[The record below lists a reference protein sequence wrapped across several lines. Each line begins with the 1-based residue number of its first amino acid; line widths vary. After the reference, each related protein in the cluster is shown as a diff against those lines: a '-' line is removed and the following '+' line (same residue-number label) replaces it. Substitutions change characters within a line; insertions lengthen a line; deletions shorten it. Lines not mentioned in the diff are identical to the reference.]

1 MNTNSLNVSHNRSI
15 GKFACAVLL
24 LAYACIPT
32 TASADIV
39 LPNVFSE
46 GMVLQ
51 RDLPVPIWGTA
62 DPGEAV
68 TVQFAGQQHSTTAG
82 ENGKWM
88 ITLEPLSTSSK
99 GSRLT
104 VTGLNELILN
114 DVLVG
119 EVWLCSGQ
127 SNMADSFNPNKNRFI
142 PAEILNSD
150 LSRFRV
156 STPRGWEG
164 INEKSQR
171 SISRVGFYFGYEL
184 YQKLDIP
191 IGLILRYNSGTP
203 IQAWLPK
210 MQSEVIRKRLNIPAD
225 WNDEQENRNPGVQFE
240 DKISPIIPFAFRG
253 VVWYQGERNAKA
265 FTGWEYKELL
275 PFLIQTWREIWAKSA
290 KTDVRDFPFYYVQVP
305 TQAKPTTNRSGQT
318 SNEWPWLRDGM
329 RRALD
334 QSVNTGMAVFY
345 DHGPSLHPTEK
356 RHAGERLSLW
366 ALAKD
371 YGKTD
376 IVFSGPLLKEI
387 SISNQQATL
396 TFDHIGSGLANAE
409 GGDQLNYFEI
419 SGADGKYFDAD
430 ARIVNDSVVVSSP
443 SVSNPVHVRYL
454 FRKPNPD
461 PKISLIN
468 LEGLPAS
475 PFITDGRCPSR
486 ENSTEPQ
493 PPREKKRQPPT
504 TVNKAAQQDD
514 IPRLSR
520 EFPAEK
526 QTFQAQKKLPDLD
539 KAYVSVAPLNL
550 NDGLEVGKLN
560 HPFTNSAVKALVAA
574 DQAGNYQDLDSILIW
589 KDGKLVFEMYNRHG
603 RVDAPHY
610 AMSVT
615 KTLTSLTLAR
625 AIQLG
630 IFKMTDLDLPII
642 DFMPEIDRT
651 QIQSGVESIT
661 LRDALM
667 MKSGLRFKDPK
678 AVNTLGT
685 DFKKQAYFQKL
696 FEITAPIS
704 EASKTYKYSG
714 VDPSMIMMLI
724 DIKTNSN
731 VQKFI
736 KNEIA
741 DKLKLSYVWENQS
754 CGIPKCG
761 AGSSFTSRS
770 LVKLGIAVLKGGS
783 HDGEQ
788 LFSQDYIA
796 QVMDPSK
803 GAGYFYFFHN
813 RSIGSSQPEI
823 NFFSGIGAGGQY
835 MSIFPELN
843 LVAVATAHNKKS
855 INLPIKAIV
864 DHLLPLFPADTAK

>member
-1 MNTNSLNVSHNRSI
+1 MRIRRL
-15 GKFACAVLL
+15 ACALFFSVGT
-24 LAYACIPT
+24 CISSA
-32 TASADIV
+32 ASADVV
-39 LPNVFSE
+39 LPTVFGD

-62 DPGEAV
+62 DPQEKV
-68 TVQFAGQQHSTTAG
+68 TVHFAGQQHSTNAD

-88 ITLEPLSTSSK
+88 IKLNPLATSSK

-104 VTGLNELILN
+104 IEGSNELVLD

-127 SNMADSFNPNKNRFI
+127 SNMADSFNPGKNRFI
-142 PAEILNSD
+142 PDEILNLD
-150 LSRFRV
+150 LSNFRV
-156 STPRGWEG
+156 STQRGWDS

-203 IQAWLPK
+203 IQAWIPK
-210 MQSEVIRKRLNIPAD
+210 RQSEVIRKRLNIPTD
-225 WNDEQENRNPGVQFE
+225 WNDDQENRNPAVQFE
-240 DKISPIIPFAFRG
+240 DKIRPIIPFAFRG

-275 PFLIQTWREIWAKSA
+275 PFLIESWREIWAKSA
-290 KTDVRDFPFYYVQVP
+290 NTATRNFPFYYVQVP
-305 TQAKPTTNRSGQT
+305 TQAKLSPNSSART

-329 RRALD
+329 RRALK

-345 DHGPSLHPTEK
+345 DYGPSLHPPEK
-356 RHAGERLSLW
+356 RPAGERLSLW

-376 IVFSGPLLKEI
+376 IVFSGPLLKNVAI
-387 SISNQQATL
+387 NHQQATL

-409 GGDQLNYFEI
+409 GGEQLNYFEI

-430 ARIVNDSVVVSSP
+430 AKIVDNSVVVSSP
-443 SVSNPVHVRYL
+443 SVPEPVHVRYL
-454 FRKPNPD
+454 FRKPTPD
-461 PKISLIN
+461 PNISLIN
-468 LEGLPAS
+468 REGLPAS

-486 ENSTEPQ
+486 DTPAEG
-493 PPREKKRQPPT
+493 PPREKKSRAKTPPIERT
-504 TVNKAAQQDD
+504 NQDG
-514 IPRLSR
+514 IPRLSNR
-520 EFPAEK
+520 FPAEK
-526 QTFQAQKKLPDLD
+526 QTFQEQKKLPNLE
-539 KAYVSVAPLNL
+539 KAYTSIAPLNL
-550 NDGLEVGKLN
+550 QDGLDVGILN
-560 HPFTNSAVKALVAA
+560 HPQTKTAVSALIAA
-574 DQAGNYQDLDSILIW
+574 DEAGEYQDLDSILIW
-589 KDGKLVFEMYNRHG
+589 QDGKLVFEMYNRRG

-615 KTLTSLTLAR
+615 KTITSLTLAR

-630 IFKMTDLDLPII
+630 IFEMTDLDKPII
-642 DFMPEIDRT
+642 DFMPEINRT
-651 QIQSGVESIT
+651 KIQSGVDSIT
-661 LRDALM
+661 LRNALM

-678 AVNTLGT
+678 VVNTLGR

-696 FEITAPIS
+696 FEITAPVT
-704 EASKTYKYSG
+704 EASKQYKYTG

-724 DIKTNSN
+724 DIKTDSN

-736 KNEIA
+736 KQEIA
-741 DKLKLSYVWENQS
+741 DKLKLNYVWEDQS
-754 CGIPKCG
+754 CGLPKCG
-761 AGSSFTSRS
+761 AGSNFTSRS
-770 LVKLGIAVLKGGS
+770 LIKLGTTVLKGGS
-783 HDGEQ
+783 HDGKQ
-788 LFSQDYIA
+788 LFSRDYIDH
-796 QVMDPSK
+796 VLDPDK

-813 RSIGSSQPEI
+813 RSVGTATPEI
-823 NFFSGIGAGGQY
+823 NYFSGVGAGGQY

-855 INLPIKAIV
+855 INLPLKAIV
-864 DHLLPLFPADTAK
+864 EHLLPLFSADIGRNQPD

>member
-1 MNTNSLNVSHNRSI
+1 MNKNPLNVSHNRSI
-15 GKFACAVLL
+15 GKFACAVFL
-24 LAYACIPT
+24 LACTCIPT

-39 LPNVFSE
+39 LPKVFSE

-88 ITLEPLSTSSK
+88 IKLEPLSTSSK

-104 VTGLNELILN
+104 VKGLNELILN
-114 DVLVG
+114 VVLVG

-191 IGLILRYNSGTP
+191 IGLVLRYNSGTP

-345 DHGPSLHPTEK
+345 DHGPSLHPVEK

-376 IVFSGPLLKEI
+376 IVFSGPLLKNV

-475 PFITDGRCPSR
+475 PFITDGSCPSR
-486 ENSTEPQ
+486 ETSTEPQ
-493 PPREKKRQPPT
+493 PPREKKKP
-504 TVNKAAQQDD
+504 AA
-514 IPRLSR
+514 
-520 EFPAEK
+520 
-526 QTFQAQKKLPDLD
+526 
-539 KAYVSVAPLNL
+539 
-550 NDGLEVGKLN
+550 N
-560 HPFTNSAVKALVAA
+560 HCK
-574 DQAGNYQDLDSILIW
+574 
-589 KDGKLVFEMYNRHG
+589 
-603 RVDAPHY
+603 
-610 AMSVT
+610 
-615 KTLTSLTLAR
+615 
-625 AIQLG
+625 
-630 IFKMTDLDLPII
+630 
-642 DFMPEIDRT
+642 
-651 QIQSGVESIT
+651 
-661 LRDALM
+661 
-667 MKSGLRFKDPK
+667 
-678 AVNTLGT
+678 
-685 DFKKQAYFQKL
+685 
-696 FEITAPIS
+696 
-704 EASKTYKYSG
+704 
-714 VDPSMIMMLI
+714 
-724 DIKTNSN
+724 
-731 VQKFI
+731 
-736 KNEIA
+736 
-741 DKLKLSYVWENQS
+741 
-754 CGIPKCG
+754 
-761 AGSSFTSRS
+761 
-770 LVKLGIAVLKGGS
+770 
-783 HDGEQ
+783 
-788 LFSQDYIA
+788 
-796 QVMDPSK
+796 
-803 GAGYFYFFHN
+803 
-813 RSIGSSQPEI
+813 
-823 NFFSGIGAGGQY
+823 
-835 MSIFPELN
+835 
-843 LVAVATAHNKKS
+843 
-855 INLPIKAIV
+855 
-864 DHLLPLFPADTAK
+864 

>member
-1 MNTNSLNVSHNRSI
+1 MIIHRL
-15 GKFACAVLL
+15 ACALFFLVGG
-24 LAYACIPT
+24 CIST
-32 TASADIV
+32 AASADIV
-39 LPNVFSE
+39 LPAVFGD

-51 RDLPVPIWGTA
+51 RDLPVPIWGTS
-62 DPGEAV
+62 DPQENV
-68 TVQFAGQQHSTTAG
+68 TVDFAGQQHSTTADK
-82 ENGKWM
+82 NGKWM
-88 ITLEPLSTSSK
+88 IKLNPLATSSK

-104 VTGLNELILN
+104 IKGSNELVFD

-127 SNMADSFNPNKNRFI
+127 SNMADSFNPGKGRFI
-142 PAEILNSD
+142 PNQILNSD
-150 LSRFRV
+150 LSKFRV
-156 STPRGWEG
+156 STQRGWDS

-203 IQAWLPK
+203 IQAWMPK
-210 MQSEVIRKRLNIPAD
+210 SQSEVIRKRLNIPAD
-225 WNDEQENRNPGVQFE
+225 WNDAQENRNPAVQFE
-240 DKISPIIPFAFRG
+240 DKIRPIIPFAFRG

-275 PFLIQTWREIWAKSA
+275 PFLIESWREIWAKSA
-290 KTDVRDFPFYYVQVP
+290 KTGTRNFPFYYVQVP
-305 TQAKPTTNRSGQT
+305 TQAKISPNSSART

-329 RRALD
+329 RRALKR
-334 QSVNTGMAVFY
+334 SVNTGMAVFY
-345 DHGPSLHPTEK
+345 DYGPSLHPTEK
-356 RHAGERLSLW
+356 RPAGERLSLW

-376 IVFSGPLLKEI
+376 IVFSGPLLKNFAI
-387 SISNQQATL
+387 NNRKATL

-409 GGDQLNYFEI
+409 GGEKLNYFEI
-419 SGADGKYFDAD
+419 SGTDGKYFDAD
-430 ARIVNDSVVVSSP
+430 AKIVNDSVVVSSP
-443 SVSNPVHVRYL
+443 FVPNPVHVRYL
-454 FRKPNPD
+454 FRKPTPD
-461 PKISLIN
+461 PNISLIN
-468 LEGLPAS
+468 REGLPAS

-486 ENSTEPQ
+486 NTPAETPRREEKSRAKN
-493 PPREKKRQPPT
+493 PPIVRT
-504 TVNKAAQQDD
+504 LQDE
-514 IPRLSR
+514 IPRLSNG
-520 EFPAEK
+520 FPAAK
-526 QTFQAQKKLPDLD
+526 QTFQEQKKLPNLT
-539 KAYVSVAPLNL
+539 KSYISLAPLNL
-550 NDGLEVGKLN
+550 HDGLDVGQLK
-560 HPFTNSAVKALVAA
+560 HPQTNSAVDALIAA
-574 DQAGNYQDLDSILIW
+574 DEAGQYQDLDSILIW
-589 KDGKLVFEMYNRHG
+589 QNGKLIFEMYNRRG

-615 KTLTSLTLAR
+615 KTITSLTLAR

-630 IFKMTDLDLPII
+630 IFKMNDLDKPII
-642 DFMPEIDRT
+642 DFMPEINRT
-651 QIQSGVESIT
+651 KIQSGVDSIT
-661 LRDALM
+661 LRNALM

-678 AVNTLGT
+678 VVNTLGR

-696 FEITAPIS
+696 FELTAPVS
-704 EASKTYKYSG
+704 EASKEYKYTG

-724 DIKTNSN
+724 DIKTDSN

-736 KNEIA
+736 KDEIA
-741 DKLKLSYVWENQS
+741 NKLRLNYVWEDQS

-770 LVKLGIAVLKGGS
+770 LVKLGIAVLKGGM

-796 QVMDPSK
+796 QVMDPKK

-813 RSIGSSQPEI
+813 RSIGNPTPEI

-855 INLPIKAIV
+855 INLPLKAIV
-864 DHLLPLFPADTAK
+864 DHLLPLVSSDMGKNQPD